1 MRIRVTVGEMRLEG
15 AEKKISSGRRWLDRD
30 VVFRI
35 FFYSSVCGAWPAQ
48 RSTKR
53 QRFISPTRSCHY
65 ICMDGRFIVGFKG
78 LEAVF
83 GRPVDA
89 VGKSPPPPPQQ
100 QQKQQQQQFSRAGEV
115 WAFSSFRHAGYSV
128 RWLLS
133 LTFPN
138 QPISNRAQERW
149 GLEVTHF

>member
-1 MRIRVTVGEMRLEG
+1 MWFFGFFFIRQCVVHGPRNGRPNVNGSFPRLG
-15 AEKKISSGRRWLDRD
+15 LATTYVWM
-30 VVFRI
+30 VV
-35 FFYSSVCGAWPAQ
+35 
-48 RSTKR
+48 
-53 QRFISPTRSCHY
+53 
-65 ICMDGRFIVGFKG
+65 FIVGFKG